1 MSASIQMFIK
11 SLAVF
16 CILQSGNALEKKAF
30 KATFSK
36 HDAARI
42 AEVQHEITE
51 NIRKFKDNLEGLRTT
66 VDFEPITV

>member
-1 MSASIQMFIK
+1 MIIK

-16 CILQSGNALEKKAF
+16 CILQSGEGVEEKAL
-30 KATFSK
+30 KATLSK